1 MNKYKVVALYLRKS
15 REDTESLEETLAR
28 HERMLVEYCKR
39 NNLIVKDIFREV
51 VTGENLEVRP
61 KARKM
66 LENVS
71 KGMYEGVVVV
81 ELERLSRGNVIDQV
95 KITEVF
101 KNSKTKIYALNKIYD
116 LASEDSSDEEYFE
129 FGLFMS
135 RREYKTIK
143 RRMQRG
149 KLQAQKE
156 GYYTGS
162 HLPYGFSKV
171 KGDRG
176 WVLTPNE
183 ETKIVQLIFNK
194 YVHEDYTISQLAE
207 YLNTNK
213 IKPAKSNAWEKVG
226 IRKLLKNK
234 VYLGYIYVG
243 SSKNRTNAMVY
254 KGKHE
259 PIIDEDTFN
268 KAQEKLLISTPR
280 TKFGRGLTNPLASLV
295 YCSNCGYSMV
305 KTAEYIKCIRYG
317 CKTSSAYMEAVEK
330 KIIEEL
336 KIELAN
342 FNVFLDNYSEE
353 IKRKNKLQEDEIKIL
368 TKEINKRNKMIDKAC
383 EMLELGVYTKEKYV
397 SRVNVLE
404 SELSV
409 LKSNLEAIKDTI
421 VVCEDKK
428 IRKAIPIFEKVL
440 NEYWTFDVKQ
450 KNDILKSIIE
460 KIEYTKTIRNSKWNT
475 TKDDLD
481 LKIFLKI

>member
-15 REDTESLEETLAR
+15 REDESLEETLAR
-28 HERMLVEYCKR
+28 HERMLIDYCKR
-39 NNLIVKDIFREV
+39 NNLIIKDVFKEV

-61 KARKM
+61 KARQM

-71 KGMYEGVVVV
+71 AGMYEGVVVV
-81 ELERLSRGNVIDQV
+81 ELERLSRGNVVDQV
-95 KITEVF
+95 EITETF
-101 KNSKTKIYALNKIYD
+101 KNSKTKIYTLNKVYD
-116 LASEDSSDEEYFE
+116 LSAEDSFDEDFFE
-129 FGLFMS
+129 FGLFFS

-162 HLPYGFSKV
+162 HLPYGFNKV
-171 KGDRG
+171 RGDRG
-176 WVLTPNE
+176 CILVPNE
-183 ETKIVQLIFNK
+183 DSKVVQLVFNK

-207 YLNTNK
+207 YLNSNK
-213 IKPAKSNAWEKVG
+213 IKPAKSEAWEKVG

-234 VYLGYIYVG
+234 VYLGYVYVG
-243 SSKNRTNAMVY
+243 SSKNRTNAKVY
-254 KGKHE
+254 DGKHE
-259 PIIDEDTFN
+259 AIIDEDTFN

-295 YCSNCGYSMV
+295 YCSSCGYAMV

-317 CKTSSAYMEAVEK
+317 CKTSSAYMEVVEK

-336 KIELAN
+336 KNELAN
-342 FNVFLDNYSEE
+342 LNVFLDNYSEE
-353 IKRKNKLQEDEIKIL
+353 IKLKNKLQEDEIKL
-368 TKEINKRNKMIDKAC
+368 LNKEISKRNKMIDKAC
-383 EMLELGVYTKEKYV
+383 EMLELGVYSKEKYIGRV
-397 SRVNVLE
+397 SLLE
-404 SELSV
+404 SELNV
-409 LKSNLEAIKDTI
+409 LKSNLEALKNSLVI
-421 VVCEDKK
+421 CEDKK

-440 NEYWTFDVKQ
+440 DEYWSFDVKQ
-450 KNDILKSIIE
+450 KNDILKSIIDR
-460 KIEYTKTIRNSKWNT
+460 IEYTKTIRNNRWNNSS
-475 TKDDLD
+475 DDLD

>member
-15 REDTESLEETLAR
+15 REDESLEETLAR
-28 HERMLVEYCKR
+28 HERMLVDYCKR
-39 NNLIVKDIFREV
+39 NNLIIADTFKEV

-61 KARKM
+61 KARQM

-71 KGMYEGVVVV
+71 AGMYEGVVVI
-81 ELERLSRGNVIDQV
+81 ELERLSRGNVVDQV
-95 KITEVF
+95 EITEVF
-101 KNSKTKIYALNKIYD
+101 KTSKTKIYTLNKVYD
-116 LASEDSSDEEYFE
+116 LSSEDSFDEDFFE
-129 FGLFMS
+129 FGLFFS

-149 KLQAQKE
+149 KKQAQKE

-162 HLPYGFSKV
+162 HLPYGFSKIR
-171 KGDRG
+171 GDRG
-176 WVLTPNE
+176 CVLVPNE
-183 ETKIVQLIFNK
+183 ETKVVQLIFNK
-194 YVHEDYTISQLAE
+194 YVYEDYTISQLAE
-207 YLNTNK
+207 YLNSNN

-243 SSKNRTNAMVY
+243 SSKNRTNAKVY
-254 KGKHE
+254 DGKHE
-259 PIIDEDTFN
+259 AIIDEETFN

-295 YCSNCGYSMV
+295 YCSNCGYAMV

-317 CKTSSAYMEAVEK
+317 CKTSSAYMEVVEK
-330 KIIEEL
+330 KIISEL
-336 KIELAN
+336 KNELAN

-353 IKRKNKLQEDEIKIL
+353 IKQKNKLQEDEIKL
-368 TKEINKRNKMIDKAC
+368 LNKEIDKRNKMIDKAC
-383 EMLELGVYTKEKYV
+383 EMLELGVYSKEKYL
-397 SRVNVLE
+397 SRVNILE
-404 SELSV
+404 GELNV
-409 LKSNLEAIKDTI
+409 LKTNLERIKSAL

-428 IRKAIPIFEKVL
+428 IRKAIPILEKVL
-440 NEYWTFDVKQ
+440 DEYWSFDVKQ

-460 KIEYTKTIRNSKWNT
+460 KIEYTKTKRNSKWD
-475 TKDDLD
+475 KASDDLS

>member
-15 REDTESLEETLAR
+15 REDESLEETLAR
-28 HERMLVEYCKR
+28 HERMLNDYCKKH
-39 NNLIVKDIFREV
+39 NLIIADTFKEV

-61 KARKM
+61 KARQM

-71 KGMYEGVVVV
+71 AGMYEGVVVI
-81 ELERLSRGNVIDQV
+81 ELERLSRGNVVDQV
-95 KITEVF
+95 EITETF
-101 KNSKTKIYALNKIYD
+101 KNSKTKIYTLNKVYD
-116 LASEDSSDEEYFE
+116 LSAEDSFDEDFFE
-129 FGLFMS
+129 FGLFFS

-149 KLQAQKE
+149 KKQAQKE

-171 KGDRG
+171 RGDKGC
-176 WVLTPNE
+176 VLVPNE
-183 ETKIVQLIFNK
+183 ETKIVQMIFNK
-194 YVHEDYTISQLAE
+194 YVYEDYTISQLAE
-207 YLNTNK
+207 YLNSNK

-234 VYLGYIYVG
+234 VYLGYIYIG
-243 SSKNRTNAMVY
+243 SSKNRTNATVCD
-254 KGKHE
+254 GKHE
-259 PIIDEDTFN
+259 AIIDTETFN
-268 KAQEKLLISTPR
+268 KAQEKLSVSTPR
-280 TKFGRGLTNPLASLV
+280 NKFGRGLTNPLASLI
-295 YCSNCGYSMV
+295 YCSSCGYAMV

-368 TKEINKRNKMIDKAC
+368 NKEINKRNKMIDKAC
-383 EMLELGVYTKEKYV
+383 EMLEIGVYSKEKYLT
-397 SRVNVLE
+397 RVNLLE
-404 SELSV
+404 SELNV
-409 LKSNLEAIKDTI
+409 LKSNLEAIKGTI
-421 VVCEDKK
+421 VVCQDEK

-440 NEYWTFDVKQ
+440 DEYWTFDVKQ
-450 KNDILKSIIE
+450 KNDILKSIIDR
-460 KIEYTKTIRNSKWNT
+460 IEYKKTIRNNRWNT
-475 TKDDLD
+475 EDDLD

>member
-1 MNKYKVVALYLRKS
+1 MNKYKVVAIYLRKS
-15 REDTESLEETLAR
+15 REDESLEETLAR
-28 HERMLVEYCKR
+28 HERMLIDYCKR
-39 NNLIVKDIFREV
+39 NNLIVADTFKEV
-51 VTGENLEVRP
+51 VTGENLKVRP
-61 KARKM
+61 KAQKM
-66 LENVS
+66 LENVAS
-71 KGMYEGVVVV
+71 GMYEGVVVV
-81 ELERLSRGNVIDQV
+81 ELERLSRGNVVDQV
-95 KITEVF
+95 EITETF
-101 KNSKTKIYALNKIYD
+101 KNSKTKIYTLNKVYD
-116 LASEDSSDEEYFE
+116 LSAEDSFDEDFFE
-129 FGLFMS
+129 FGLFFS

-171 KGDRG
+171 RGDRG
-176 WVLTPNE
+176 CVLVPNE
-183 ETKIVQLIFNK
+183 ETKVVQLIFNK
-194 YVHEDYTISQLAE
+194 YVHENYTISQLAE
-207 YLNTNK
+207 YLNSNK
-213 IKPAKSNAWEKVG
+213 IKPAKSEAWEKVG

-259 PIIDEDTFN
+259 AIIDEETFN

-295 YCSNCGYSMV
+295 YCSNCGYAMV

-336 KIELAN
+336 KVELAN

-475 TKDDLD
+475 TSDDLD

>member
-15 REDTESLEETLAR
+15 REDESLEETLAR
-28 HERMLVEYCKR
+28 HERMLIDYCKR
-39 NNLIVKDIFREV
+39 NNLIIKDVFKEV

-61 KARKM
+61 KARQM

-71 KGMYEGVVVV
+71 AGMYEGVVVV
-81 ELERLSRGNVIDQV
+81 ELERLSRGNVVDKV
-95 KITEVF
+95 EITETF
-101 KNSKTKIYALNKIYD
+101 KNSKTKIYTLNKVYD
-116 LASEDSSDEEYFE
+116 LSAEDSFDEDFFE
-129 FGLFMS
+129 FGLFFS

-162 HLPYGFSKV
+162 HLPYGFNKV
-171 KGDRG
+171 RGDRG
-176 WVLTPNE
+176 CILVPNE
-183 ETKIVQLIFNK
+183 DSKVVQLVFNK

-207 YLNTNK
+207 YLNSNK
-213 IKPAKSNAWEKVG
+213 IKPAKSEAWEKVG

-234 VYLGYIYVG
+234 VYLGYVYVG
-243 SSKNRTNAMVY
+243 SSKNRTNAKVY
-254 KGKHE
+254 DGKHE
-259 PIIDEDTFN
+259 AIIDEDTFN

-295 YCSNCGYSMV
+295 YCSSCGYAMV

-317 CKTSSAYMEAVEK
+317 CKTSSAYMDVVEK

-336 KIELAN
+336 KNELAN
-342 FNVFLDNYSEE
+342 LNVFLDNYSEE
-353 IKRKNKLQEDEIKIL
+353 IKLKNKHQEDEIKL
-368 TKEINKRNKMIDKAC
+368 LNKEISKRNKMIDKAC
-383 EMLELGVYTKEKYV
+383 EMLELGVYSKEKYIGRV
-397 SRVNVLE
+397 SLLE
-404 SELSV
+404 SELNV
-409 LKSNLEAIKDTI
+409 LKSNLEALKNSLII
-421 VVCEDKK
+421 CEDKK

-440 NEYWTFDVKQ
+440 DEYWSFDVKQ
-450 KNDILKSIIE
+450 KNDILKSIIDR
-460 KIEYTKTIRNSKWNT
+460 IEYTKTIRNNRWNNSS
-475 TKDDLD
+475 DDLD

>member
-15 REDTESLEETLAR
+15 REDESLEETLAR
-28 HERMLVEYCKR
+28 HERMLVDYCKR
-39 NNLIVKDIFREV
+39 NNLIISDTFKEV

-61 KARKM
+61 KARQM

-71 KGMYEGVVVV
+71 AGMYEGVVVV
-81 ELERLSRGNVIDQV
+81 ELERLSRGNVVDQV
-95 KITEVF
+95 EITETF
-101 KNSKTKIYALNKIYD
+101 KNSKTKIYTLNKVYD
-116 LASEDSSDEEYFE
+116 LSAEDSFDEDFFE
-129 FGLFMS
+129 FGLFFS

-162 HLPYGFSKV
+162 HLPYGFDKV
-171 KGDRG
+171 RGDRG
-176 WVLTPNE
+176 CVLVPNE
-183 ETKIVQLIFNK
+183 EAKVVQLVFNK

-207 YLNTNK
+207 YLNSNK
-213 IKPAKSNAWEKVG
+213 IKPAKSEAWEKVG

-234 VYLGYIYVG
+234 VYLGYVYVG
-243 SSKNRTNAMVY
+243 SSKNRTNAKVY
-254 KGKHE
+254 DGKHE
-259 PIIDEDTFN
+259 AIIDEETFN
-268 KAQEKLLISTPR
+268 KAQEKLSISTPR
-280 TKFGRGLTNPLASLV
+280 TKFGRGLTNPLASLI
-295 YCSNCGYSMV
+295 YCSNCGYAMV

-317 CKTSSAYMEAVEK
+317 CKTSSAYMENVEK

-336 KIELAN
+336 KVELAN
-342 FNVFLDNYSEE
+342 FNVFLDNYSDE
-353 IKRKNKLQEDEIKIL
+353 IKQKNKLHEDEIKIL
-368 TKEINKRNKMIDKAC
+368 NKEINKRNKMIDKAC
-383 EMLELGVYTKEKYV
+383 EMLELGVYSKEKYI
-397 SRVNVLE
+397 SRVNILE
-404 SELSV
+404 SELNL

-428 IRKAIPIFEKVL
+428 IRKAIPILEKVL
-440 NEYWTFDVKQ
+440 DEYWTFDVKQ

-460 KIEYTKTIRNSKWNT
+460 RIEYKKTIRNSKWNT
-475 TKDDLD
+475 SDDLD